1 MDSVQDALEDAH
13 ICFIFTEWKEIRDIP
28 AEDFKKWMR
37 IPLVYDGR
45 NVFDVKTMKDT
56 GIEYYSIGR

>member
-1 MDSVQDALEDAH
+1 MDGAN

-28 AEDFKKWMR
+28 VQKYKERMQ

-45 NVFDVKTMKDT
+45 NIYDVEEMRR
-56 GIEYYSIGR
+56 GGVEYYSIGR